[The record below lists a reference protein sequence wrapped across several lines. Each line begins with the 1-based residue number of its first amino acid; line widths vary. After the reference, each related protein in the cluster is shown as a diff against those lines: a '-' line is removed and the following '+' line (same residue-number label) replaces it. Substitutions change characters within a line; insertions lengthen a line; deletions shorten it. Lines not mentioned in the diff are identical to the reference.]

1 MTFGGVSAAH
11 SYGRGKSP
19 EPPVLESDWVTTDE
33 SREPLTGMSEFEF
46 VSENSRLAEI
56 VDAISRGARVAV
68 DLESNGF
75 FRYRERVCLVQLA
88 SDAGTFLVDPL
99 SVDDVRPLGEL
110 FSDRSVEK
118 VFHAADYDLR
128 SLDRDWGFSVDNLFD
143 TSIAAAFVGTE
154 RLGLQALVEEN
165 VGVKLPKSKKLQ
177 RSDWTK
183 RPLSPEA
190 LRYAANDVHYLI
202 QVRDILHTGLVA
214 RSRFAWAK
222 EEFERLEKVRHTPVD
237 RSMAFMS
244 MKGANRLN
252 AKGLAILRALCQVR
266 EREAERLDRPVFKV
280 VPDSALVALASNPKA
295 DPTSMKGMGWFRRPP
310 ASRRLK
316 SAIKQG
322 LKSEPVVMPKRTRNG
337 ALKTRTELAKAEA
350 RLRRLKSWRRKLGD
364 ELTLDASLLWP
375 RVSLERLARDPSA
388 LPSELASAEVRDW
401 QRSEFNAS
409 LRTVVATLR

>member
-1 MTFGGVSAAH
+1 M
-11 SYGRGKSP
+11 
-19 EPPVLESDWVTTDE
+19 LESDWVNTDE
-33 SREPLTGMSEFEF
+33 SREPLTGMSGFEF

-56 VDAISRGARVAV
+56 VDTILRSARVAV

-75 FRYRERVCLVQLA
+75 FRYRERVCLIQLA

-99 SVDDVRPLGEL
+99 SIDDVRPLGKL

-154 RLGLQALVEEN
+154 RLGLQALVEEH

-190 LRYAANDVHYLI
+190 LKYAANDVRYLI
-202 QVRDILHTGLVA
+202 QVRDILHTGLEA
-214 RSRFAWAK
+214 RSRLGWAK

-252 AKGLAILRALCQVR
+252 AKGLAVLRALCQVR
-266 EREAERLDRPVFKV
+266 EREAKRLDRPVFKV
-280 VPDSALVALASNPKA
+280 APDSALVGLAANPKTN
-295 DPTSMKGMGWFRRPP
+295 PSSVKGIGWFRRPP

-322 LKSEPVVMPKRTRNG
+322 LDAEPVVLPRRTRNG
-337 ALKTRTELAKAEA
+337 APKTRTELARAEA
-350 RLRRLKSWRRKLGD
+350 RLRKLKSWRLDLGKKF
-364 ELTLDASLLWP
+364 ELDPSLLWP
-375 RVSLERLARDPSA
+375 RVSLERLAREPSA
-388 LPSELASAEVRDW
+388 LSSELESREVRDW
-401 QRSEFNAS
+401 QRAEFGAS
-409 LRTVVATLR
+409 LRKVVGNLG

>member
-1 MTFGGVSAAH
+1 MAG
-11 SYGRGKSP
+11 GKSP

-33 SREPLTGMSEFEF
+33 LREPSTGMSEFEF

-56 VDAISRGARVAV
+56 VDTISRGARVAV

-99 SVDDVRPLGEL
+99 SIDDVRPLGEL

-128 SLDRDWGFSVDNLFD
+128 SLDRDWGFSVNNLFD

-154 RLGLQALVEEN
+154 RLGLQALVEEH

-183 RPLSPEA
+183 RPLSAEA
-190 LRYAANDVHYLI
+190 LRYAANDVRYLI
-202 QVRDILHTGLVA
+202 QIRDILQAGLEA
-214 RSRFAWAK
+214 RSRLAWAK
-222 EEFERLEKVRHTPVD
+222 EEFERLAKIRHTPVD
-237 RSMAFMS
+237 RKMAFMS

-252 AKGLAILRALCQVR
+252 GKGLAVLRALCQVR
-266 EREAERLDRPVFKV
+266 EREAKRLDRPVFKIA
-280 VPDSALVALASNPKA
+280 PDSALVALASDPNA
-295 DPTSMKGMGWFRRPP
+295 DHRSVKGMGWFSRPP

-316 SAIKQG
+316 PAIKQG
-322 LKSEPVVMPKRTRNG
+322 LKSSPVVLPKPTRNG
-337 ALKTRTELAKAEA
+337 EARDRAELRRAEA
-350 RLRRLKSWRRKLGD
+350 RLRKLKSWRLNLGRRLKLD
-364 ELTLDASLLWP
+364 PSLLWP
-375 RVSLERLARDPSA
+375 RASLERLARDPST
-388 LPSELASAEVRDW
+388 LPSELDSREVRDW
-401 QRSEFNAS
+401 QRSEFSVSLHKVVAS
-409 LRTVVATLR
+409 LR